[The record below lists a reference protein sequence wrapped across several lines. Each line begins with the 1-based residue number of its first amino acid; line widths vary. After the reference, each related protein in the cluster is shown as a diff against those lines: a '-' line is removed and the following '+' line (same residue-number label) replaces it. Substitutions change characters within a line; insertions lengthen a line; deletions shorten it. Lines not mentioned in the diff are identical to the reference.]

1 MPRQKRRQS
10 RYRYVMNGTAVGT
23 DSIKQFR
30 LIAGTN
36 MLDTYHGATA
46 LRVRIPKDLALTK
59 YACDPY
65 STTDDTRTLDELGY
79 DFMVRDNTKGKW
91 VVKNEFKGRRPCGIS
106 LYDTRESLEKKKV
119 SVPS

>member
-91 VVKNEFKGRRPCGIS
+91 VVRNEFKGKRPCD
-106 LYDTRESLEKKKV
+106 LTLLTTRAVLEKKKV
-119 SVPS
+119 GVPS